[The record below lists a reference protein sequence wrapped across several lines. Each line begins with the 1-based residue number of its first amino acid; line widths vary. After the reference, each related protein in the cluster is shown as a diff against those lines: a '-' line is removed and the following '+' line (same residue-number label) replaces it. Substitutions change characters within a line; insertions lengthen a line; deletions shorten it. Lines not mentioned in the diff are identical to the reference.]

1 MLRGMTAGVSGL
13 KAYQAMMDVV
23 GNNIA
28 NAGTAGYKA
37 SRLTFREAFSARL
50 QSQSSPGS
58 GFAWT
63 NPVQIGTGTEVGD
76 IDPLFTQ
83 GGIEETEQPFDLA
96 IMGDG
101 FFPVSSGSGLVY
113 SRVGS
118 FQLDSAG
125 RLVLA
130 GTDLA
135 LQGINGPAADGPLSL
150 TGLETLAIP
159 LDGRS
164 PARATAVLQLSGNL
178 DAGTTTGGTHT
189 IGASVYDDQGD
200 NHSLEITMTNTGTG
214 TWSWS
219 ARCDGQPVQSGSTG
233 TVTFDAEGKCS
244 SFTYPD
250 GAPALSVATSD
261 GQTMQIRIS
270 AEGAEGSG
278 GITGL
283 AQSSDVAVAS
293 QDGRAAGKLVSTAID
308 TTGMITGLYSN
319 GARETLGR
327 IPLVSFRDPAGLQS
341 TGAGTY
347 MESPASGSA
356 TVIDLDAAS
365 SSAIVAGAIED
376 SNVDLAAEFTKMI
389 VAQRGFQANAR
400 LVTTADE
407 MLTQIAQVGQ

>member
-1 MLRGMTAGVSGL
+1 
-13 KAYQAMMDVV
+13 
-23 GNNIA
+23 
-28 NAGTAGYKA
+28 
-37 SRLTFREAFSARL
+37 
-50 QSQSSPGS
+50 
-58 GFAWT
+58 
-63 NPVQIGTGTEVGD
+63 
-76 IDPLFTQ
+76 
-83 GGIEETEQPFDLA
+83 
-96 IMGDG
+96 
-101 FFPVSSGSGLVY
+101 
-113 SRVGS
+113 
-118 FQLDSAG
+118 
-125 RLVLA
+125 
-130 GTDLA
+130 
-135 LQGINGPAADGPLSL
+135 
-150 TGLETLAIP
+150 
-159 LDGRS
+159 
-164 PARATAVLQLSGNL
+164 
-178 DAGTTTGGTHT
+178 
-189 IGASVYDDQGD
+189 
-200 NHSLEITMTNTGTG
+200 MTNTGTG

-261 GQTMQIRIS
+261 GQTMQIQIS